1 MAKKFDEITFEVIKN
16 ALESIAEE
24 MALVIMRTAHSAICR
39 DSLDYSTAVC
49 DCQGRIV
56 AQGLMTAL
64 HLGSFPFAMKALIK
78 NFNNDIN
85 PEDIFAV
92 NDPYGGGGMHLPDIY
107 VIKPIFYE
115 KSLVGYATTLVH
127 HTDIGGITPGGTAVH
142 ATEIFQEG
150 LRIPMLKMQD
160 AGKQNETL
168 IKIIEK
174 NVRVPK
180 KVLGDLQAQIAAC
193 NTAEKGFIELLE
205 RYGVKELNFYI
216 EEIHNYAELVMKE
229 EISSLP
235 DGNYSFNDFIDGYGE
250 DPSPI
255 IFKVNVEICGEKVIV
270 DWSGTSPQVNCAIN
284 APGPFIY
291 SATYLA
297 FRCLLRTEI
306 PNSEGYLRPI
316 KVIAPAGSIVNPH
329 FPAAA
334 NARGITGFRALDTL
348 FGALSKA
355 IPERIPAAGEGGAT
369 NPAIGG
375 KHGDA
380 LFVFTET
387 VLGSWGGRP
396 NFDGIDGL
404 ANLAANQS
412 NQPVEFI
419 ETENPIEV
427 VHYSLVKNSGGPG
440 KYRGGM
446 AISREWRLLADE
458 AVFTIRSDRR
468 TQLAYGGSEGKKGTP
483 SFNILNRGKQ
493 KTILPVL
500 PSESVNL
507 KKGNSVRHIQSGA
520 GGYGN
525 PLERDPE
532 LVLED
537 VLDEKFS
544 IDYVQKEY
552 GVVIDP
558 KTMCMDKESTYKL
571 RKELKGNNKLEE
583 FSHIKQFTK
592 SLGIK
597 LNEINYK

>member
-85 PEDIFAV
+85 PGDIFAV

-255 IFKVNVEICGEKVIV
+255 NFKVNVEICGEKVIV

-306 PNSEGYLRPI
+306 PNSEGYMRPI
-316 KVIAPAGSIVNPH
+316 KVIAPPGSIVNPH

-387 VLGSWGGRP
+387 
-396 NFDGIDGL
+396 
-404 ANLAANQS
+404 
-412 NQPVEFI
+412 
-419 ETENPIEV
+419 
-427 VHYSLVKNSGGPG
+427 
-440 KYRGGM
+440 
-446 AISREWRLLADE
+446 
-458 AVFTIRSDRR
+458 
-468 TQLAYGGSEGKKGTP
+468 
-483 SFNILNRGKQ
+483 NR
-493 KTILPVL
+493 IP
-500 PSESVNL
+500 
-507 KKGNSVRHIQSGA
+507 
-520 GGYGN
+520 
-525 PLERDPE
+525 
-532 LVLED
+532 
-537 VLDEKFS
+537 
-544 IDYVQKEY
+544 
-552 GVVIDP
+552 
-558 KTMCMDKESTYKL
+558 
-571 RKELKGNNKLEE
+571 
-583 FSHIKQFTK
+583 
-592 SLGIK
+592 
-597 LNEINYK
+597 